1 MTIGSRSGQVAN
13 GQPGRHSCAFALV
26 FSLLV
31 SQAILAQSRADSSAS
46 TSFFDSDWLDE
57 YAKELSREPY
67 QSADMAA
74 NNPLRQL
81 DYDDYRRI
89 VFKPEAALWRGLDAP
104 FQVQLFHP
112 GFLANSLVRLNLVTA
127 SQAQKINFTPAVF
140 NYPKAMD
147 EVDADAVGGYAGFR
161 IHNPINTH
169 ERFEEFLVFL
179 GASYFR
185 GVGKN
190 QFYGLSARG
199 LAVNTEGRDGEE
211 FPRFSE
217 FWIETPTSDA
227 VDIKLHALLDSPSL
241 TGAFHFL
248 VQPGLPTVVDVEMSL
263 FLRRDIERVGIA
275 PLTSMFLFDATNES
289 AFDDFRRAVHDS
301 EGLLIQQAN
310 GETLWR
316 PLANPAKFQVSS
328 FGKVRP
334 LGFGLLQRHQAF
346 EQFQDAEARYDKRP
360 SLWIEPQGDWGE
372 GEVVLV
378 EIPSSTETNDNIVA
392 YWQPTGGFRTDQDY
406 SFAYRMS
413 WGAEPSSSMQSGRVL
428 ETSAGIPAFGAA
440 GSGERVFVIDFSDG
454 NSIPN
459 SPSDPDAVQVNTFSS
474 AGKITDVSA
483 TLVEASGNYRVYVKL
498 DPGDADLIELRV
510 ALELGGMQWGETW
523 LYRWTR

>member
-1 MTIGSRSGQVAN
+1 MTIGSRSAQLAN
-13 GQPGRHSCAFALV
+13 GQPGRYSFAFALV

-31 SQAILAQSRADSSAS
+31 SQAVVAQSRADNSVS
-46 TSFFDSDWLDE
+46 TSFFDADWLDG

-67 QSADMAA
+67 QSADLAA
-74 NNPLRQL
+74 NDPLRQL

-89 VFKPEAALWRGLDAP
+89 VFKPEAALWRGIDAP
-104 FQVQLFHP
+104 FQLQLFHP
-112 GFLANSLVRLNLVTA
+112 GFLANSLVRLNLVTD
-127 SQAQKINFTPAVF
+127 SQAQEITFTPAVF
-140 NYPKAMD
+140 DYPTVLD
-147 EVDADAVGGYAGFR
+147 EVDADAAGGYAGFR
-161 IHNPINTH
+161 IHHPINTD

-185 GVGKN
+185 GVGIN

-199 LAVNTEGRDGEE
+199 LAVNTEGPDGEE

-217 FWIETPTSDA
+217 FWIETPKPDA

-241 TGAFHFL
+241 TGAFHFR

-275 PLTSMFLFDATNES
+275 PLTSMFLFDATNRS
-289 AFDDFRRAVHDS
+289 AFDDFRHAVHDS

-316 PLANPAKFQVSS
+316 PLANPAKFQISS
-328 FGKVRP
+328 FGRVRP
-334 LGFGLLQRHQAF
+334 SGFGLLQRHQTF

-378 EIPSSTETNDNIVA
+378 EIPSSTEANDNIVA
-392 YWQPTGGFRTDQDY
+392 YWQPTRGLRADQDY

-413 WGAEPSSSMQSGRVL
+413 WGAEPSSAMQSGRVL
-428 ETSAGIPAFGAA
+428 ETLAGTPEFGAA

-459 SPSDPDAVQVNTFSS
+459 FPSDPNAAQVDTFSS

-510 ALELGGMQWGETW
+510 ALELGGRQWGETW

>member
-1 MTIGSRSGQVAN
+1 M
-13 GQPGRHSCAFALV
+13 
-26 FSLLV
+26 
-31 SQAILAQSRADSSAS
+31 
-46 TSFFDSDWLDE
+46 
-57 YAKELSREPY
+57 
-67 QSADMAA
+67 
-74 NNPLRQL
+74 
-81 DYDDYRRI
+81 
-89 VFKPEAALWRGLDAP
+89 
-104 FQVQLFHP
+104 
-112 GFLANSLVRLNLVTA
+112 RLNLVTA

-140 NYPKAMD
+140 NYPKALD
-147 EVDADAVGGYAGFR
+147 GVDVDAVGGYAGFR

-211 FPRFSE
+211 FPRFSD

-241 TGAFHFL
+241 TGAFHFR
-248 VQPGLPTVVDVEMSL
+248 VRPGLPTVVDVEMSL
-263 FLRRDIERVGIA
+263 FLRRDVERVGIA
-275 PLTSMFLFDATNES
+275 PLTSMFLFDATNKS

-334 LGFGLLQRHQAF
+334 LGFGLLQRHQTF

-392 YWQPTGGFRTDQDY
+392 YWQPTGGFKTDQDY

-413 WGAEPSSSMQSGRVL
+413 WGLSHLAQCGRV
-428 ETSAGIPAFGAA
+428 ES
-440 GSGERVFVIDFSDG
+440 
-454 NSIPN
+454 
-459 SPSDPDAVQVNTFSS
+459 
-474 AGKITDVSA
+474 
-483 TLVEASGNYRVYVKL
+483 
-498 DPGDADLIELRV
+498 
-510 ALELGGMQWGETW
+510 
-523 LYRWTR
+523 